1 MSDLFCADLREA
13 LKLEAE
19 AKEKVPR
26 LLEELRHYIRTPG
39 EIGIEVRRVRYPFT
53 GWAVEADLTFDGEV
67 VRHYEGFDLLKLEL
81 TELELRVMLNSGI
94 LSNRGMQYEAGK

>member
-53 GWAVEADLTFDGEV
+53 GWAIEADLTFNGEV
-67 VRHYEGFDLLKLEL
+67 VRHYEGFDLLELEL
-81 TELELRVMLNSGI
+81 SELELRILLNSGI
-94 LSNRGMQYEAGK
+94 LSK